1 MAKYDEAIVC
11 FNMAISLTPTYAKA
25 FNRRALCLYKLGCYE
40 EAIQNFSRA
49 IQLNPTDK
57 NFQNERQKAIKDI
70 KNVVMPL

>member
-11 FNMAISLTPTYAKA
+11 FNTKA

-57 NFQNERQKAIKDI
+57 NFQSERQKALKDI